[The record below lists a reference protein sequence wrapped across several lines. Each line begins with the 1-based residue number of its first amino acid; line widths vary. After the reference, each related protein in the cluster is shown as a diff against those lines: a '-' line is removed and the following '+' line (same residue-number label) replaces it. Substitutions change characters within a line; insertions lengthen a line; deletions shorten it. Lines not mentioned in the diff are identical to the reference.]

1 MPAEGPSQRSH
12 RSRDRRAD
20 MAQMDPLLVHDDTV
34 MDKEPLA
41 KTTALGWEAT
51 RKNFEVLFRVPK
63 TQDHSVWDRAF
74 KSRAT

>member
-1 MPAEGPSQRSH
+1 
-12 RSRDRRAD
+12 
-20 MAQMDPLLVHDDTV
+20 MDLHWVHDDTV
-34 MDKEPLA
+34 MNKEPLA
-41 KTTALGWEAT
+41 KTTSLGWEAT

>member
-1 MPAEGPSQRSH
+1 
-12 RSRDRRAD
+12 
-20 MAQMDPLLVHDDTV
+20 MAQMDLHWVHDDTV
-34 MDKEPLA
+34 MNKEPLA
-41 KTTALGWEAT
+41 KTTTLGLEAT

>member
-1 MPAEGPSQRSH
+1 
-12 RSRDRRAD
+12 
-20 MAQMDPLLVHDDTV
+20 MAQMDLLWVHDDTV

-41 KTTALGWEAT
+41 KTTAHGWEAT

-63 TQDHSVWDRAF
+63 TQNHSVWDRAF